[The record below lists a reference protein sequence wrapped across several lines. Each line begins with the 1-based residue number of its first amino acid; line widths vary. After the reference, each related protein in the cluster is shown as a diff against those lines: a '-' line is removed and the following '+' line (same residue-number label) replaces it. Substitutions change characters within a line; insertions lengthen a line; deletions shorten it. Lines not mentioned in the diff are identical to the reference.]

1 MPKINVLDKHV
12 AELIAAGEVVERPA
26 SVIKELV
33 ENSIDAGASAITV
46 EICRGGITFMRV
58 TDNGCGI
65 DRDDVE
71 VAFLRHATSKVL
83 VQTDL
88 DSIGTLGFRGE
99 ALASISAV
107 SHVELITKPRE
118 AECGT
123 RAVCDAGE
131 ITEIN
136 DAGCPD
142 GTTIIVRDL
151 FFNVPARMKF
161 LKKDVAEGNSVAR
174 IIDKVALSHPEIS
187 FRFIRDGKETLHTP
201 GDNKLKSSI
210 YAVFGK
216 EFTGGLIPVNYELG
230 GIRVYG
236 FISSPHSAR
245 PNRNMQNFFINGRC
259 VRSKTAMAALDEA
272 YKNTILVGKF
282 PACVLHLQMDFSQ
295 VDVNVHPTKLEVRF
309 TNERPVF
316 DAVYHAA
323 KSALT
328 KGDTPK
334 VMEIKPNSFAPYAPT
349 QKAEQAYFPESSYT
363 KKQNPPSLPF
373 GGMEDKFK
381 SDARPA
387 PKPAAKSGFTG
398 SSLIDKIKAES
409 FSSMNADELSEA
421 DEITAEDIR
430 ETDERIES
438 LVREA
443 HTSHAPKSE
452 GDDKTEKAEIKS
464 EIKSEIREEIYK
476 EERPRE
482 QIKIEV
488 TLPTVEETKSEH
500 EVGIGEIKGIENKPA
515 EAPKAEDEL
524 PTAVPGSRAISSRFV
539 GEVFSTYIILQLD
552 EERMMFIDKHAAHER
567 ILYEKL
573 KKTDDGKNAQVLL
586 SPVPLVL
593 EKDDY
598 NAVLENLDKFSEV
611 GFEIDDFGDGTVLI
625 RTAPM
630 LLDGHD
636 AADAVTEIAAYLTSN
651 KNTMSTEYM
660 DWLYHNIACR
670 AAVKAGN
677 KNSDAELIE
686 IAKLLEENPEIRY
699 CPHGRPVYLVIRKRD
714 LEREFGR
721 IQ

>member
-33 ENSIDAGASAITV
+33 ENSIDAGASAVTV
-46 EICRGGITFMRV
+46 EICHGGTTFMRV

-65 DRDDVE
+65 DRDDVAI
-71 VAFLRHATSKVL
+71 AFLRHATSKVL
-83 VQTDL
+83 IQSDL

-118 AECGT
+118 AECGV

-131 ITEIN
+131 ITDMN

-201 GDNKLKSSI
+201 GDNKLKSAI

-216 EFTGGLIPVNYELG
+216 EFTQGLIPVDYSLN

-236 FISSPHSAR
+236 FISSPHCAR

-316 DAVYHAA
+316 DAVYHAS

-334 VMEIKPNSFAPYAPT
+334 VMEIKPNTFAPYAPT
-349 QKAEQAYFPESSYT
+349 QKAEQAYFPESAYT
-363 KKQNPPSLPF
+363 QKQSAPSFNSFKPNPSVNKSQSTQPKK
-373 GGMEDKFK
+373 DT
-381 SDARPA
+381 
-387 PKPAAKSGFTG
+387 FTG
-398 SSLIDKIKAES
+398 SSLIDKIKAQS
-409 FSSMNADELSEA
+409 LASMSTDELS
-421 DEITAEDIR
+421 DEVTAEEIIPANPFVSHNNFATEEKNVSEVQVIEEPKDNFVV
-430 ETDERIES
+430 ETNSE
-438 LVREA
+438 
-443 HTSHAPKSE
+443 PKP
-452 GDDKTEKAEIKS
+452 EIKLS
-464 EIKSEIREEIYK
+464 SSTENSHDFVPQEVAPTEQITMNAAIENVAESVEA
-476 EERPRE
+476 E
-482 QIKIEV
+482 QIKTEEIS
-488 TLPTVEETKSEH
+488 LPTKKPT
-500 EVGIGEIKGIENKPA
+500 ENK
-515 EAPKAEDEL
+515 
-524 PTAVPGSRAISSRFV
+524 ISSKFV

-552 EERMMFIDKHAAHER
+552 DERMMFIDKHAAHER
-567 ILYEKL
+567 ILYERL
-573 KKTDDGKNAQVLL
+573 KKSDDGKNAQVLL
-586 SPVPLVL
+586 TPVPVVL

-598 NAVLENLDKFSEV
+598 NAVLENLDKFAEV
-611 GFEIDDFGDGTVLI
+611 GFEVDDFGDGTVLV

-630 LLDGHD
+630 LLDGQD
-636 AADAVTEIAAYLTSN
+636 AADAITEIAAYLTTN
-651 KNTMSTEYM
+651 KNAMSTEYM

-686 IAKLLEENPEIRY
+686 IARLLEENPEIRY

-714 LEREFGR
+714 LEKEFGR